1 MSFNESF
8 SSDDMDNSELS
19 QYNTDVDDDISAA
32 FDGLDDTISNFRPD
46 YPFSIENDQLAAAFG
61 SSDDAMS
68 KSSNHYVPYVANDQF
83 IDGHEIGNTKKT
95 EGFPFKE
102 TEDYETNETDRAM
115 MKRSLDEFN
124 IKASKRAKFINNSIE
139 YYGKINTRL
148 SKPHETIAEVYAA
161 DPYLA
166 NKEFF
171 DNIEIGK
178 WNRSTCVIPS
188 KNYNS
193 GEYSYNGTP
202 LSMRKSTN
210 DGNSLNDRLFD
221 IVYFQ
226 NAEMTTIGDK
236 PSPNCYNCAS
246 YRTKCH
252 SSPGKGRCIRCK
264 NTGDDMV
271 CIFDGKWVPYAKKFP
286 EHPWSKDILACDL
299 YF

>member
-1 MSFNESF
+1 MLFNESF
-8 SSDDMDNSELS
+8 SSDDTDNFELS
-19 QYNTDVDDDISAA
+19 QYTTDVDDDISAA
-32 FDGLDDTISNFRPD
+32 FDGLDNTISNFRSD
-46 YPFSIENDQLAAAFG
+46 YPFFIDNDKLAAAFD
-61 SSDDAMS
+61 SSDVISESCKYDS
-68 KSSNHYVPYVANDQF
+68 PFNGNNQLT
-83 IDGHEIGNTKKT
+83 DGHETGNTKITEHLSFNKT
-95 EGFPFKE
+95 K
-102 TEDYETNETDRAM
+102 DYETSETDRAM

-286 EHPWSKDILACDL
+286 EHPWSKDILACNL